1 MKSFD
6 IAGGP
11 LRGRSLKDEFIERF
25 EALILSGRF
34 AAGEKLP
41 GERELGELFGVS
53 RPVIHEGLRALETRG
68 LVSIESRKGV
78 RVNDWR
84 REGSIELLLSLLSF
98 SGGKL
103 SEGIFEGLL
112 EMRLLFE
119 TETARLAASRA
130 GPEQLAAL
138 AAHVE
143 REGALDPLDTEAV
156 VAADYEFHLQVAL
169 ASGNEIYP
177 LLMNSFRRV
186 YEGIL
191 ASFYSLPSVV
201 GRVFRLHRAFVSA
214 LSTRDGEKAR
224 RAMLDILEFGEA
236 GLRRVLAAADGEAAA
251 APSGASG
258 PAGAGSGA

>member
-251 APSGASG
+251 AP
-258 PAGAGSGA
+258 

>member
-6 IAGGP
+6 TAGGP
-11 LRGRSLKDEFIERF
+11 LSARSLKDAFIERF

-34 AAGEKLP
+34 APGERLP

-53 RPVIHEGLRALETRG
+53 RPVVHEGLRALEGRG

-84 REGSIELLLSLLSF
+84 REGSIEILLSLLSF
-98 SGGKL
+98 TGGKL

-119 TETARLAASRA
+119 PETARLAALRA

-143 REGALDPLDTEAV
+143 RESSIDPLDTPAV
-156 VAADYEFHLQVAL
+156 VAADYEFHLQVAI

-191 ASFYSLPSVV
+191 SSYYSVPAVV
-201 GRVFRLHRAFVSA
+201 ARVFRLHRAFVDA
-214 LSTRDGEKAR
+214 LATRDPAAAR

-236 GLRRVLAAADGEAAA
+236 GLRRLLAAAEGAARE
-251 APSGASG
+251 GA
-258 PAGAGSGA
+258 